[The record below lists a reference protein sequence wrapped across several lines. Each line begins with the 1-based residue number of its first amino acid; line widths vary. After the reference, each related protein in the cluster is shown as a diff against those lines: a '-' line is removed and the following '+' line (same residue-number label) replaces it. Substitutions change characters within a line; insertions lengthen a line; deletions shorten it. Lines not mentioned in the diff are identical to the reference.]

1 MKRATFVRIAIL
13 CGCAMPLPAMAQAA
27 APAEAAAP
35 AAPGG
40 LAEIIVTATRRSENL
55 QKVPVSVT
63 AISSDRLKSQGV
75 FSTADMN
82 NSIPNLQ
89 VSSAYGETQPNF
101 TLRGVGVGTEYNSN
115 AASPVGVYVD
125 EVYQS
130 FRAAQGQQLYDL
142 SQVEVVRGPQGTL
155 YGRNTTGG
163 AINFNTNKPTLHG
176 ENGYLT
182 LGYGTYNRHSAEG
195 AIEVTPIEDVLGIR
209 IAGNYV
215 KADPYIK
222 NVYPGGISP
231 GGAESFGLR
240 GQIRYRP
247 TPGVDLN
254 LKLYASQSNGGQD
267 SPQNHGPSLTDD
279 TINLANSALGFFYT
293 PAGSAL
299 FGNGH
304 NLAQL
309 FPQPYSASASG
320 LNNLQINDDQIGT
333 ALVKTFGAVFS
344 AKIDLADRVKLI
356 STTEYDQTH
365 FGLLPSIDCD
375 GTPYGVCAIG
385 YESHSKSFNQDLRID
400 YSDTKLKLIGGV
412 YYGYDKIVTNNTPQ
426 FYNFLTA
433 VNAEIGNP
441 ASHFNPGGLDSHEG
455 GLITALNAKQNY
467 TQVRYS
473 AAVYGEGSYQLTD
486 KLKLTTGLRYTA
498 DHFGYL
504 DALTTFYDA
513 NGIARMYTVSNYTGT
528 DNNGNYLICAS
539 DASYCS
545 PGAVP
550 GALNRRDHS
559 ASLTGRA
566 IVDYQFADRVLGY
579 ASYSRGYRGG
589 TYNGLAFQSAK
600 QVYFVKPETI
610 DAFEI
615 GIKSRFFD
623 NRLQFNA
630 SVFHYTYK
638 NQQQQLLDPSSVTF
652 LINLNGRETGLD
664 ADLEFAATDRLHL
677 TASLGVLD
685 SKFDHANCP
694 VGSLGGTPPQ
704 VGNCISTAGG
714 NIDVGGN
721 PFPYASKV
729 STNIGADW
737 RIAKL
742 GNGTVMLH
750 ADTSYTG
757 RYYYDVFGAYNYV
770 GTNGSDVNQGKGPI
784 SQGGGDYW
792 LVNARATY
800 KTDHF
805 SISAYVKNLTNKLY
819 YPNAINVEGSYGSD
833 YFVRAAP
840 RTAGA
845 ELSMK
850 F

>member
-1 MKRATFVRIAIL
+1 MKRATVVKIAIM

-27 APAEAAAP
+27 APAEVAAP

-63 AISSDRLKSQGV
+63 AISSDKLKSQGV

-142 SQVEVVRGPQGTL
+142 AQVEVVRGPQGTL

-163 AINFNTNKPTLHG
+163 AINFNTNKPSLHG
-176 ENGYLT
+176 QNGYLT
-182 LGYGTYNRHSAEG
+182 VGYGSYNRRSAEG
-195 AIEVTPIEDVLGIR
+195 AIELTPIEDVLGIR

-215 KADPYIK
+215 KANPYIK

-240 GQIRYRP
+240 GQIRFRP
-247 TPGVDLN
+247 SPGVDLS
-254 LKLYASQSNGGQD
+254 LKLYASQSSGGQD

-279 TINLANSALGFFYT
+279 TISLANSALAFFYT
-293 PAGSAL
+293 PLASTL

-304 NLAQL
+304 DLSKL
-309 FPQPYSASASG
+309 FPQAYSASGSG
-320 LNNLQINDDQIGT
+320 LSTLQIKDDQIGT
-333 ALVKTFGAVFS
+333 AVVKTFGAVLS

-356 STTEYDQTH
+356 SSTEYDQTH
-365 FGLLPSIDCD
+365 FGLLPTIDCD
-375 GTPYGVCAIG
+375 GTPYPVCAIG
-385 YESHSKSFNQDLRID
+385 YESKSKSFNQDLRID
-400 YSDTKLKLIGGV
+400 YTGDQLKLIGGV
-412 YYGYDKIVTNNTPQ
+412 YYGYDRIVTNNTPH
-426 FYNFLTA
+426 FYDFLA
-433 VNAEIGNP
+433 GVNAAVGNP
-441 ASHFNPGGLDSHEG
+441 LTHFNPGGLTGD
-455 GLITALNAKQNY
+455 GLITPLDATQNY
-467 TQVRYS
+467 TQERTS
-473 AAVYGEGSYQLTD
+473 AAIYGEGSYAVTS
-486 KLKLTTGLRYTA
+486 KLKLTAGLRYTN

-504 DALTTFYDA
+504 DALTTFYDGTGA
-513 NGIARMYTVSNYTGT
+513 ARLYTVSDYAAGNYTIGV
-528 DNNGNYLICAS
+528 
-539 DASYCS
+539 S
-545 PGAVP
+545 PGAANP
-550 GALNRRDHS
+550 LNRRDKS
-559 ASLTGRA
+559 SSLTGRA
-566 IVDYQFADRVLGY
+566 IVDYQLADRVLAY

-600 QVYFVKPETI
+600 QVYFVRPETV
-610 DAFEI
+610 DAFEF
-615 GIKSRFFD
+615 GVKSRFFD

-652 LINLNGRETGLD
+652 LINLDGKETGLD
-664 ADLEFAATDRLHL
+664 ADLEFAATDTLHL

-694 VGSLGGTPPQ
+694 SGAIGRTPPQ
-704 VGNCISTAGG
+704 QGNCISTAGG

-729 STNIGADW
+729 SANIGADW
-737 RIAKL
+737 KVLKTAT
-742 GNGTVMLH
+742 GTVTLH

-757 RYYYDVFGAYNYV
+757 HYYYDVFGGYNYV
-770 GTNGSDVNQGKGPI
+770 GANGSSVNQGKGPI
-784 SQGGGDYW
+784 RQGGGDYW
-792 LVNARATY
+792 LINGRISY
-800 KTDHF
+800 KTDHY
-805 SISAYVKNLTNKLY
+805 SLAAYVKNLTDKVY

-833 YFVRAAP
+833 YFIRAAP
-840 RTAGA
+840 RTFGA
-845 ELSMK
+845 EFSMK